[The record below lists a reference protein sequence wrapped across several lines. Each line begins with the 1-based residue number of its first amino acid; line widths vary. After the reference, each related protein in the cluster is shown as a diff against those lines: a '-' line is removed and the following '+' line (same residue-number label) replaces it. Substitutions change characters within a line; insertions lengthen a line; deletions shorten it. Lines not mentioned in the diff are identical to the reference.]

1 MWRTTSASNWSLVL
15 NSLAECFFHLPYSQ
29 ASRQPMMP
37 DRFLPVHLSQCTQA
51 QMGLWYSRLPLLLRH
66 TRLDLLNLTR
76 TKPRHSP
83 LVLRPRHTRGP
94 NRTGEVADWGR
105 RRGLPLSRG
114 RGGGGGGG
122 HGGGVRGCHCCRV
135 LSLSTC
141 CRNGEIWEQVRGG
154 RRYCT
159 STCTIEAEVWVGV
172 RGQGTST
179 TSTCA
184 CHEASLLSVTPPR
197 GSG

>member
-94 NRTGEVADWGR
+94 TGLVKSLIGADVEGFRSRVVVVAVEVVGMAGVYVAAIVAGCCHSRPAAGTGKYGNRYGE
-105 RRGLPLSRG
+105 
-114 RGGGGGGG
+114 GGGTVQVPVRLRLRSGLGF
-122 HGGGVRGCHCCRV
+122 GVKVPQQLQHV
-135 LSLSTC
+135 LATKRPC
-141 CRNGEIWEQVRGG
+141 
-154 RRYCT
+154 
-159 STCTIEAEVWVGV
+159 
-172 RGQGTST
+172 
-179 TSTCA
+179 
-184 CHEASLLSVTPPR
+184 
-197 GSG
+197 